1 MVYES
6 SYNDVNVTRVVIGR
20 CPWSIR
26 VQIHGWRHAKLVFFV
41 LFNMARGFE
50 NFYEII
56 SDYSKWSY
64 TRKKNGETGTKRALD
79 YLRMHKL
86 QEVFTTAA
94 DRVSSLD
101 YRYETLAIVQNVFA
115 IILLWARKDLEKLFE
130 ETVYNQVKGKK
141 KKQRR
146 KVALGT

>member
-20 CPWSIR
+20 CLWSIR

-79 YLRMHKL
+79 LLKL
-86 QEVFTTAA
+86 QEILTTAA

-101 YRYETLAIVQNVFA
+101 YRYVRLAVVQIFFA
-115 IILLWARKDLEKLFE
+115 LILLWAIKDVEKLFE
-130 ETVYNQVKGKK
+130 ETEYNQVKGKK
-141 KKQRR
+141 KKQRQ